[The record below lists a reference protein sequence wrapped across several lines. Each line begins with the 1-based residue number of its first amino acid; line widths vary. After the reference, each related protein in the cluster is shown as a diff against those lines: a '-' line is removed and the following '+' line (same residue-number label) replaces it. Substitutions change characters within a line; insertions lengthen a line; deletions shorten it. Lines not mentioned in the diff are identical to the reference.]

1 MKELILK
8 CQNKQEVNQVF
19 RLTAPLSLI
28 WLTEADCDNALAD
41 FSKYRLSDGIGL
53 LDALIAIAH
62 CAISKNK
69 TLCTFNVKHYRVIP
83 NLKFIQPYER

>member
-1 MKELILK
+1 MYVLDTDILIDVLRGHKPAIAWFTTLSELPSVSGFVVMELIQN

-53 LDALIAIAH
+53 L
-62 CAISKNK
+62 
-69 TLCTFNVKHYRVIP
+69 
-83 NLKFIQPYER
+83 